1 MPLQM
6 PVLKLSRRTVK
17 ILAGCAA
24 ALLVLAALSAWLVPK
39 AVRYAFTHNVAE
51 LLGRR
56 VEVGEIRF
64 NPLTL
69 ALSAQNLAIDEPG
82 AKPLL
87 AIGEIDL
94 RVAWRSILLFA
105 PILDRIHID
114 KPQVSLVRK
123 DATHFNF
130 SDIVERLAK
139 MSADQ
144 PKPEPEAKGLPR
156 FSLNNLLLT
165 GGGIDLDDRVTGRKQ
180 TIADLKLGIP
190 FISTLGYATKID
202 VQPEVRMRIN
212 GSPFDLTGTA
222 LPFDTVRTS
231 TLDVTLDGLALDKW
245 ADFWPVPL
253 PVRLKSAL
261 LDSRLKVLFEQP
273 QDAAP
278 RIRVQGDLGLRQLDV
293 AESSGAPLLAWDS
306 LKFQG
311 LSADL
316 GARTISI
323 GAITLEKPQVEA
335 HRDAQQLNWQRV
347 AAGFAKLGGPAPKAP
362 GAAQTQAAE
371 SRPAAKEAEAAGQA
385 PAKSASEA
393 KPEPAPASEVK
404 SEATSA
410 SAMASVPASEAAS
423 ESVPT
428 PAPTPASKPTSETA
442 PGSTPA
448 KPASPAWKISIDTV
462 RLEAGEVHLR
472 DDPVGLDYPLK
483 GLSAEIQHI
492 ALPQSAGQP
501 MLAQLNMDNPSDGSS
516 LRVQAP
522 VVLQPLSVKAQVQ
535 LHQFGLAPL
544 AAAVHHFA
552 PITIQKGQLS
562 LEGNVEVAGTAVQA
576 RNVTLGLTQFAARD
590 ESVKPGVDLSVG
602 SLALKADR
610 LALDAEPTTFTLQAD
625 GIQKKGTL
633 ALKGSLTTQ
642 PLSLKTSVDLAKFDT
657 ASLAPYI
664 ASSLNATVR
673 SLSVGARGNAEF
685 ALAGEGKPMRADWRG
700 AVQVNDLDLQDRVN
714 KAPFLN
720 WKHLGLSNMHIAMQG
735 PKLQLGLG
743 DILLDDFYGNILLN
757 SNAHL
762 NVADVLVSKG
772 EAAGSITQDT
782 QTRRA
787 RATEKRQ
794 TARRADA
801 GPDISINSV
810 KLKRG
815 RMTFND
821 HFVRPN
827 YRAELSSIDGTL
839 TAVSSAKPTPAKV
852 SVAGRVYRT
861 APFSVSGTVQPFSR
875 YLALDLKATAK
886 GVDLPR
892 FTTYSSKYVGYA
904 IERGKLS
911 VDLQYQIKDRALQAS
926 NKVLLNQLTFGKPS
940 GSADAVKLPVLLAVS
955 LLKDAS
961 GNIDINLPISGSLDD
976 PEFSIGGIIIQVIV
990 NTLTKAVTAP
1000 FKLLASAFGS
1010 GADLSHIDFLPGSA
1024 ALDDKARSSIATLV
1038 KALSDRPALK
1048 MDITGR
1054 ADPQADEAGLRQAW
1068 LDGQIR
1074 KLKAKAA
1081 GVKKS
1086 EAAGMSLT
1094 DADRAKYLED
1104 VYSDAKIKDKP
1115 RNAIGFAKS
1124 IPPEQM
1130 KALLLASAPLG
1141 KQALD
1146 KLAQARAQAVYE
1158 QIMAAAENLTDRIF
1172 IVAPKTDAGSDD
1184 GGPATRVD
1192 FDLH

>member
-24 ALLVLAALSAWLVPK
+24 TLLVLAALSAWLVPK
-39 AVRYAFTHNVAE
+39 AVHHALTHNVAE

-64 NPLTL
+64 DPLTL
-69 ALSAQNLAIDEPG
+69 ALSAQNLVIDEPQST
-82 AKPLL
+82 PLL
-87 AIGEIDL
+87 TIGKIDL

-114 KPQVSLVRK
+114 KPQVSLVRR

-130 SDIVERLAK
+130 SDIVERLEK
-139 MSADQ
+139 MSADK
-144 PKPEPEAKGLPR
+144 PKPESESKGLPR
-156 FSLNNLLLT
+156 FSLNNLRLT
-165 GGGIDLDDRVTGRKQ
+165 NGAINLDDRVTGRKQ
-180 TIADLKLGIP
+180 TITDLKLGIP
-190 FISTLGYATKID
+190 FVSTLGYATKID

-212 GSPFDLTGTA
+212 GSPFDLTGKA

-245 ADFWPVPL
+245 ADFWPMPL

-273 QDAAP
+273 LNAAP

-293 AESSGAPLLAWDS
+293 TESSGAPLLAWDS

-316 GARTISI
+316 SARTISI
-323 GAITLEKPQVEA
+323 STVTLEKPQVEA

-347 AAGFAKLGGPAPKAP
+347 AAGFAKLGGSASKASS
-362 GAAQTQAAE
+362 AAQTEAAA
-371 SRPAAKEAEAAGQA
+371 SGPVTKEAAAASPAPAEQAPTASVESASESKPASETTPGSA
-385 PAKSASEA
+385 PAKS
-393 KPEPAPASEVK
+393 
-404 SEATSA
+404 
-410 SAMASVPASEAAS
+410 
-423 ESVPT
+423 
-428 PAPTPASKPTSETA
+428 
-442 PGSTPA
+442 GS
-448 KPASPAWKISIDTV
+448 SAWKVSIDTV

-472 DDPVGLDYPLK
+472 DDEVGLDYPLK

-492 ALPQSAGQP
+492 SVPQSAGQP
-501 MLAQLNMDNPSDGSS
+501 MLAQLNMDNPLDGSS

-522 VVLQPLSVKAQVQ
+522 VILQPLSVKAQVQ

-576 RNVTLGLTQFAARD
+576 RNVTLDLTQFAARD
-590 ESVKPGVDLSVG
+590 DSVKPGVDLSVG
-602 SLALKADR
+602 SLALTADR
-610 LALDAEPTTFTLQAD
+610 LALDAEPTHFTLQAD

-642 PLSLKTSVDLAKFDT
+642 PLSLKTSVDLAKFNA

-685 ALAGEGKPMRADWRG
+685 ALAGEGKAMQADWRG
-700 AVQVNDLDLQDRVN
+700 AVQVDDLDLQDRVS

-757 SNAHL
+757 SSAHL

-787 RATEKRQ
+787 RAAGKEQPKSQ
-794 TARRADA
+794 RAGA
-801 GPDISINSV
+801 GPDISIHSV

-976 PEFSIGGIIIQVIV
+976 PEFSIGGIIVQVIV

-1010 GADLSHIDFLPGSA
+1010 GADLSHIDFSPGSA
-1024 ALDDKARSSIATLV
+1024 ALDDKAKSSIATLV

-1048 MDITGR
+1048 MDIIGR

-1074 KLKAKAA
+1074 KLKA
-1081 GVKKS
+1081 
-1086 EAAGMSLT
+1086 EAAGMKRSEAKDIPVT

-1130 KALLLASAPLG
+1130 KALLLASTPLG

-1158 QIMAAAENLTDRIF
+1158 QIMTAAENLTDRIF
-1172 IVAPKTDAGSDD
+1172 IVAPKTDAASDD